1 MFSATSGYIGGRFA
15 GEYPIYT
22 YTYIPYTHTLQ
33 TTVLL
38 KTYSYSGS
46 PREGLSTWMNLA
58 SGNVE
63 PIDWQTRHFHGLTFR
78 SAQSICL
85 CPPPQV
91 QSPHFHSGMHTR
103 DAPALR
109 ATGNC
114 RRMTQT
120 RMQINT
126 PRIQGQLRSDSF
138 TPRPHHPM
146 AKGCAPP
153 NPHVR
158 RSWGTGRMPQ
168 VHCKPHGAPG
178 ILAPRIR
185 ATSCLLH
192 VDDEHAWSGAGLQL
206 CPPAQGLWSEP
217 LSPRTGHHSFLHHI
231 VHASLGLTGQL
242 FELMQLITYR
252 LADAPLPRPDLSV
265 GSKHL
270 LVPTPTSTEPTLP

>member
-1 MFSATSGYIGGRFA
+1 MSSSSNLKGFFSPLEGGGSGTS
-15 GEYPIYT
+15 
-22 YTYIPYTHTLQ
+22 
-33 TTVLL
+33 
-38 KTYSYSGS
+38 
-46 PREGLSTWMNLA
+46 
-58 SGNVE
+58 
-63 PIDWQTRHFHGLTFR
+63 IDWQTRHFHGLTFR

-91 QSPHFHSGMHTR
+91 QSPHFDSGMHTR

-146 AKGCAPP
+146 AQGCAPP

-158 RSWGTGRMPQ
+158 RSWGTSRMPQ

-192 VDDEHAWSGAGLQL
+192 V
-206 CPPAQGLWSEP
+206 SEP

-242 FELMQLITYR
+242 FELLQLITYR